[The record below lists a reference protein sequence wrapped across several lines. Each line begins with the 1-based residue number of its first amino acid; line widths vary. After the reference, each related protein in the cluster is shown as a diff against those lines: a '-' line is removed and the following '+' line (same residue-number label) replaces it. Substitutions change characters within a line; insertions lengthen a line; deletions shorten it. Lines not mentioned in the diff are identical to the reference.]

1 MNRLTMNTVQIIES
15 FTLKKISD
23 KKVKK
28 EKKVKIEDRQMQDIN
43 LETKP
48 YN

>member
-28 EKKVKIEDRQMQDIN
+28 EKKVKIEDRQM
-43 LETKP
+43 
-48 YN
+48 